1 MTFLKCDASTL
12 GRGCSRALTALILI
26 TATAGFA
33 AFPIS
38 QAALAD
44 KGSGHGGGEGHGNSG
59 HDNSGHG
66 NSGHD
71 NSGRDDHARGGADDP
86 ADHDVGD
93 DHGGAQAHQNGAD
106 DPADHDLNDDH
117 GDDSAVIQPAAAN

>member
-12 GRGCSRALTALILI
+12 RRGCRRALTALTLI

-44 KGSGHGGGEGHGNSG
+44 KGSGHGGGE
-59 HDNSGHG
+59 
-66 NSGHD
+66 GHD